1 MRNQDRIIATI
12 IFSMLV
18 VLWLGFLVHRSS
30 FFAGSLLGGVFGV
43 VGAAFMLV
51 PLTYTVIKRSA
62 TLRRAFTRKHGFG
75 ALLQAHVY
83 FGLVGALLAILHS
96 GHKFQSALG
105 VALTA
110 SMLLSVLTG
119 FIGQHY
125 LRYVA
130 ENIREKKAQIDG
142 LWRLLDGQYWAYAQ
156 GPTAALPVR
165 PRPAPNC
172 CHWHPPPPICSTRS
186 SSRSGCAG
194 CSTPGCRHTSR
205 SRSSSIFCW
214 RCISGLASTSG
225 CAGSDES
232 KGKILAAL
240 LAVLAPVSAVALWT
254 YLPQMQRAA
263 TWQNMASPGP
273 CPAHM
278 RFSKRTVRRA
288 TRR

>member
-62 TLRRAFTRKHGFG
+62 TLRRAFTRKHGYG

-110 SMLLSVLTG
+110 SMLLSVFTG

-130 ENIREKKAQIDG
+130 ENIREKKTQLDG
-142 LWRLLDGQYWAYAQ
+142 LWRLLDGAYWAYAQ
-156 GPTAALPVR
+156 APAGGAGTAKAGAELLP
-165 PRPAPNC
+165 
-172 CHWHPPPPICSTRS
+172 
-186 SSRSGCAG
+186 
-194 CSTPGCRHTSR
+194 
-205 SRSSSIFCW
+205 
-214 RCISGLASTSG
+214 LASG
-225 CAGSDES
+225 AGDLQYSIQFQERVRKLFTGWLS
-232 KGKILAAL
+232 AHIAFSIVFYLL
-240 LAVLAPVSAVALWT
+240 LALHIWAGIYFGLRWF
-254 YLPQMQRAA
+254 R
-263 TWQNMASPGP
+263 
-273 CPAHM
+273 
-278 RFSKRTVRRA
+278 
-288 TRR
+288 